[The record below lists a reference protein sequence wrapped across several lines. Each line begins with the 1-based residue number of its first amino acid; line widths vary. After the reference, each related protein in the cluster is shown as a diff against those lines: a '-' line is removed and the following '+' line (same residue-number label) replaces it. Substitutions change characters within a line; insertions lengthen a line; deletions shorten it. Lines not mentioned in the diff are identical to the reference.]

1 MLRTMCIIF
10 TLSTQKT
17 KLRDQARGSG
27 SIGVNP
33 LPNLPDGLLKGFRP
47 SCLPLLHTSL
57 RQFHIK
63 WPVRLRQII
72 REGLTALA
80 GYRFPGCERFDQAG
94 RSLGSWHR
102 KVRSCG
108 ASSLLRATAS
118 STAVCAEGSEACS
131 CIGRSGCIVG
141 SFHALAERVL
151 RKCRT
156 LNSGRAMTSS
166 TISKASSNAG
176 KKASPSTV
184 RLTWVR

>member
-1 MLRTMCIIF
+1 MCIIF

-17 KLRDQARGSG
+17 KLQDRARSSG

-33 LPNLPDGLLKGFRP
+33 LPNPA
-47 SCLPLLHTSL
+47 
-57 RQFHIK
+57 RQFVERFSAFIPAAASHQLAAICIR
-63 WPVRLRQII
+63 WLVGLRQII

-94 RSLGSWHR
+94 RSLGSWRR
-102 KVRSCG
+102 KVRSHG

-118 STAVCAEGSEACS
+118 STAVCAEGSEAYS
-131 CIGRSGCIVG
+131 CFGRSGCIVG
-141 SFHALAERVL
+141 SFHALTERVL